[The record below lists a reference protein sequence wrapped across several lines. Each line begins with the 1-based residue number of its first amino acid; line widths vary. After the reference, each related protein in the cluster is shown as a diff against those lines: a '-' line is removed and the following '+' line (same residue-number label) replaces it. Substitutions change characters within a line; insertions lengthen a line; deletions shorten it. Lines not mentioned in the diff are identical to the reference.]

1 MTEKEMSIKRLAVL
15 LKEAGV
21 DRDTALNISL
31 RVRKDTDRAQMIEW
45 LETNHSATPDEIS
58 EMSGTITKSFWNIRS
73 RRTGALVSE
82 TIYVTDY
89 AHWRTDT

>member
-1 MTEKEMSIKRLAVL
+1 MTEKEISIKRLAIL

-45 LETNHSATPDEIS
+45 LEDNRSATPIEIS
-58 EMSGTITKSFWNIRS
+58 RISRTIHFQS
-73 RRTGALVSE
+73 RKTCAEQILIE
-82 TIYVTDY
+82 DQ
-89 AHWRTDT
+89 